1 MSTFSKYHRYHEN
14 GQDPNVNNVAAFGRP
29 ARSLFTSTKLFSFR
43 HHIDVTDNAGNVVYQ
58 AQSKVMS
65 FHDKT
70 DLYDY
75 RGTHIAHI
83 EKKLFS
89 FHERHYISMS
99 GGLQF
104 ELSNELFHLIKDIT
118 NIEGLGWQLQ
128 GNVWE
133 LNFALYDQFGR
144 IVAVIGQKMI
154 SMHDKYCVDIY
165 QPNAEPIVIAIL
177 ITLQHMIRDREN
189 SRAAANNSSYSN

>member
-1 MSTFSKYHRYHEN
+1 MGTFSKYHRYHEN
-14 GQDPNVNNVAAFGRP
+14 GQDPNVNNVASFGHP

-65 FHDKT
+65 FRDKT

-83 EKKLFS
+83 EKKIFS

-165 QPNAEPIVIAIL
+165 QPNVEPIVIAIL

-189 SRAAANNSSYSN
+189 NRAAANNSSYSN

>member
-1 MSTFSKYHRYHEN
+1 
-14 GQDPNVNNVAAFGRP
+14 
-29 ARSLFTSTKLFSFR
+29 
-43 HHIDVTDNAGNVVYQ
+43 
-58 AQSKVMS
+58 MS

-165 QPNAEPIVIAIL
+165 QPNAEPVVIAIL

-189 SRAAANNSSYSN
+189 NRAAANNSSYSN

>member
-1 MSTFSKYHRYHEN
+1 MGTFSKYHRYHEN
-14 GQDPNVNNVAAFGRP
+14 GQDPNVNNVASFGHP
-29 ARSLFTSTKLFSFR
+29 ARSLFTSTKLFSIR

-58 AQSKVMS
+58 AQSKAMS
-65 FHDKT
+65 FYDKT